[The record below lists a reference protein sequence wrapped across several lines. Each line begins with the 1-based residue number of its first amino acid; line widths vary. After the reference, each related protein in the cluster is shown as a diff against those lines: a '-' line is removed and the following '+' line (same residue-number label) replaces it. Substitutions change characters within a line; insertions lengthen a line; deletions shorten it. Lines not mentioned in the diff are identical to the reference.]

1 MLYQKKNGAAKAT
14 GHRSSVKKFSA
25 EKLLLKIS
33 SNFQEN
39 MPRRFLLNNLLIKDL
54 TTHDFLLLRV
64 SLKQLP
70 YKTSLKDCFWILMAS
85 TWSVATLRIST
96 FLMLTIVY
104 SLLTLNIYLPERLY
118 SFILSIMQV
127 HYITFFLRIFSE
139 DPVSELAQLLCFA
152 AYISVGGASWTLDPS
167 KEAVNCNIKHKN
179 DMFAV

>member
-1 MLYQKKNGAAKAT
+1 
-14 GHRSSVKKFSA
+14 
-25 EKLLLKIS
+25 
-33 SNFQEN
+33 
-39 MPRRFLLNNLLIKDL
+39 
-54 TTHDFLLLRV
+54 
-64 SLKQLP
+64 
-70 YKTSLKDCFWILMAS
+70 
-85 TWSVATLRIST
+85 
-96 FLMLTIVY
+96 MLTIVY

-152 AYISVGGASWTLDPS
+152 AYIYVGGASWTLDPS